1 MIDEMDRNSISNA
14 LWHKLYAT
22 NNKFEETHSQELPPA
37 PELPVP
43 GDTKPFLD
51 IEKIMNPEY
60 LRESRLTALQNAK
73 TRLSMIPSSETNRL
87 AYKDMKMSYY
97 ISGTLI
103 FYCVIIIG
111 AILIPNVTIIFDFAG
126 AFAISALAFVFPA
139 MFYLKGAEKFGNGS
153 ISLSRLA
160 YLYLVLGFFNCCI
173 GLTSIII
180 GIINP

>member
-1 MIDEMDRNSISNA
+1 
-14 LWHKLYAT
+14 
-22 NNKFEETHSQELPPA
+22 
-37 PELPVP
+37 
-43 GDTKPFLD
+43 
-51 IEKIMNPEY
+51 MNPEY

-160 YLYLVLGFFNCCI
+160 YLYLVLGFLNCCI